1 MSSEAVHQGAA
12 VSKPPW
18 EEALEKALIVK
29 FRNYATR
36 SRKFRK
42 RESLTP
48 ELKTAASDSQAHQ
61 KSQTLSDKFR
71 KLSAPSR
78 ESVRPKIQTLSGQF
92 RRRRLRNLEPAAG
105 ENRLACRKPF
115 NICPPAHPPSLW
127 LRHAQMWRVFPSI
140 ILLSGGAA

>member
-18 EEALEKALIVK
+18 EEALIVK

-61 KSQTLSDKFR
+61 KSQTLSDEISKTLGTVERISATKNPDIVWTIPQTPSAKFR
-71 KLSAPSR
+71 TGR
-78 ESVRPKIQTLSGQF
+78 W
-92 RRRRLRNLEPAAG
+92 
-105 ENRLACRKPF
+105 RK
-115 NICPPAHPPSLW
+115 
-127 LRHAQMWRVFPSI
+127 
-140 ILLSGGAA
+140 

>member
-12 VSKPPW
+12 VSKPSW
-18 EEALEKALIVK
+18 EEALIVK

-36 SRKFRK
+36 SRNFRK
-42 RESLTP
+42 PESLTP

-78 ESVRPKIQTLSGQF
+78 ESVRPKIHTLSGQF
-92 RRRRLRNLEPAAG
+92 RRRRLRNLRPAVG
-105 ENRLACRKPF
+105 EDRLACRKPF
-115 NICPPAHPPSLW
+115 NICPPAHPASLW
-127 LRHAQMWRVFPSI
+127 LRHAQMWRVF
-140 ILLSGGAA
+140 LSAALRRGGTA

>member
-18 EEALEKALIVK
+18 EEALIVK

-61 KSQTLSDKFR
+61 KSQTLSDKFASSLE
-71 KLSAPSR
+71 KVPSTSA
-78 ESVRPKIQTLSGQF
+78 Q
-92 RRRRLRNLEPAAG
+92 
-105 ENRLACRKPF
+105 
-115 NICPPAHPPSLW
+115 W
-127 LRHAQMWRVFPSI
+127 
-140 ILLSGGAA
+140 

>member
-1 MSSEAVHQGAA
+1 MSGEAVHQGAA

-18 EEALEKALIVK
+18 EKALIVK

-61 KSQTLSDKFR
+61 KSQTLSDKFQ

-78 ESVRPKIQTLSGQF
+78 ESVRPKINTLSGQF
-92 RRRRLRNLEPAAG
+92 RRRRLGNLEPAVG
-105 ENRLACRKPF
+105 EDSLACRTPF

-127 LRHAQMWRVFPSI
+127 LRHAQTWRVF
-140 ILLSGGAA
+140 LSAALRRGGTA

>member
-18 EEALEKALIVK
+18 EEALIVK

-36 SRKFRK
+36 SRNFRK
-42 RESLTP
+42 PESLTP

-78 ESVRPKIQTLSGQF
+78 ESVRPKIHTLSGQF
-92 RRRRLRNLEPAAG
+92 RRRCLRNLELAAG
-105 ENRLACRKPF
+105 EDRPACRKPF
-115 NICPPAHPPSLW
+115 NICPPTHPRSLW
-127 LRHAQMWRVFPSI
+127 LRHAQMWRVF
-140 ILLSGGAA
+140 LSAALRRGATA